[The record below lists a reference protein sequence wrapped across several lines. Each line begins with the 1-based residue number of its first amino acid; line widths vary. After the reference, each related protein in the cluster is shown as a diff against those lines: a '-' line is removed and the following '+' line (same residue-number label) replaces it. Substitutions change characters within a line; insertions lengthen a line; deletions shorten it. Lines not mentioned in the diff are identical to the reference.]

1 MMFRNAYTALPT
13 PFSSSGDQVDFDI
26 LEARIQ
32 YQASAGITG
41 VVPCGTTGE
50 TPTLSHQER
59 QLVVAHTVKV
69 ARPLGLQVI
78 AGAGAN
84 STITAIEYQKQM
96 EDVGADATLQV
107 VPYYNKPSQEGLYR
121 HFHAIADAAE
131 VPVVLYDVP
140 GRSATG
146 FTVDTVVRLSEHPR
160 IAAIKAAS
168 GSLEFVTEVSQR
180 CTLPILSGDDGLTLP
195 IIGLGG
201 VGVISVVSNL
211 VPELMQSMCTEANRG
226 EQALAR
232 SQHDRIFELSMALVR
247 LDSNPVPVKAALQ
260 MLGWDTGV
268 VRPPL
273 VRLPEHEC
281 VVLRRILESLELL
294 EPGLA
299 PKSKRAEMNLYE

>member
-13 PFSSSGDQVDFDI
+13 PFTSSGDQVDFDT
-26 LEARIQ
+26 LEARIRH
-32 YQASAGITG
+32 QASAGITG

-50 TPTLSHQER
+50 TPTLSNQER

-69 ARPLGLQVI
+69 ARPLGMQVI

-96 EDVGADATLQV
+96 EDAGADATLQV

-140 GRSATG
+140 GRTATG
-146 FTVDTVVRLSEHPR
+146 FTVDTVVRLSEHPG

-168 GSLEFVTEVSQR
+168 GSLEFVTEVGQR
-180 CTLPILSGDDGLTLP
+180 CTLPILSGDDGLAFP

-201 VGVISVVSNL
+201 VGVISVVSNV
-211 VPELMQSMCTEANRG
+211 VPELMQLMCKEANRG
-226 EQALAR
+226 EQAAAR
-232 SQHDRIFELSMALVR
+232 VHHDKIFELSKALVS
-247 LDSNPVPVKAALQ
+247 LDSNPVPLKAALE

-273 VRLPEHEC
+273 VKLPENEC
-281 VVLRRILESLELL
+281 VVLRTILKSLGLL

-299 PKSKRAEMNLYE
+299 PEPMRAEMNLHE